1 ATCWTRGNAAD
12 DPVIT
17 TYFLETHH
25 VSTATQTLPA
35 DYTPLARPGHNAET
49 VLEVEGLRT
58 YLFTRLG
65 VVKAVDDVSFAI
77 RRAETLAIVG
87 ESGCGKTMTAL
98 SLLRLVPS
106 PPGRIVSG
114 SIKIDGKDLVQL
126 SEPEMRDIRGN
137 EISMIFQ
144 EPMTSLNPVMT
155 IGHQISETIR
165 LHENLSKAAAMEKA
179 VEMLRLVKIPEA
191 KQRAKEYPHQLSG
204 GMRQRAM
211 IAMALAC
218 NPRVLIA
225 DEPTTALDV
234 TIQAQ
239 ILDLIVDLQKK
250 LGTAVLLIT
259 HDLAVVAETA
269 QRVIVMYA
277 GKKVEEADV
286 EELFEAPL
294 HPYTHGLMASIPHLA
309 VIGGETPAATNG
321 RLKEI
326 PGMVPAQKG
335 LLRRTVGQ
343 VYAVDDVTFKIGQA
357 ETLGLVGESG
367 CGKST
372 VARTVLRLIEPTAG
386 SIRLDGHDVTRLG
399 KHDMRPYRR
408 QMQI

>member
-1 ATCWTRGNAAD
+1 LSIANEAR
-12 DPVIT
+12 
-17 TYFLETHH
+17 
-25 VSTATQTLPA
+25 QT
-35 DYTPLARPGHNAET
+35 DYAPLARPGHNVET
-49 VLEVEGLRT
+49 VLDVEGLHT

-65 VVKAVDDVSFAI
+65 VVKAVDDVSFQV
-77 RRAETLAIVG
+77 RASETLAIVG

-98 SLLRLVPS
+98 SLLRLVPN
-106 PPGRIVSG
+106 PPGRIVAG

-126 SEPEMRDIRGN
+126 DEAEMREIRGN

-155 IGHQISETIR
+155 IGAQISETIR
-165 LHENLSKAAAMEKA
+165 LHEDLSKSAAAQKA

-191 KQRAKEYPHQLSG
+191 AQRAKEYPHQLSG

-239 ILDLIVDLQKK
+239 ILDLILDLQNK
-250 LGTAVLLIT
+250 LGTAVVLIT

-286 EELFEAPL
+286 EELFGNPL
-294 HPYTHGLMASIPHLA
+294 HPYTHGLMA
-309 VIGGETPAATNG
+309 
-321 RLKEI
+321 
-326 PGMVPAQKG
+326 
-335 LLRRTVGQ
+335 
-343 VYAVDDVTFKIGQA
+343 
-357 ETLGLVGESG
+357 
-367 CGKST
+367 
-372 VARTVLRLIEPTAG
+372 
-386 SIRLDGHDVTRLG
+386 
-399 KHDMRPYRR
+399 
-408 QMQI
+408 